1 MVQQNNDKESR
12 RDRMSQDQNSRR
24 RSQNSKKSSNRRKRP
39 SNKNGMALW
48 KKILLAIVG
57 VGAVVA
63 IGLGVLAYSWAS
75 DAPEITTEDLNG
87 TIASSVYDN
96 EGNVVYETSQNE
108 RIIVHED
115 EISQLTFDAVT
126 SIEDRRFMEHSG
138 FDPIRIIGSFIA
150 NLRAGGI
157 TQGGSTLTQQLV
169 KLTSFST
176 NEEDQTY
183 KRKVQEIWSAIQ
195 LEQDYS
201 KQEIFEYYINK
212 VYMANGVYGMGTAAE
227 VYYGKSLSELS
238 VAQTAL
244 LAGMPQAPNA
254 YDPYADPEAA
264 KERRDLVL
272 SEMLDNEKITQEE
285 YDEAVATPIDDGLQ
299 ELSNDDSVET
309 EQNIMLDS
317 YLQQVAADVE
327 DAGYDM
333 YSDGLQIYTHLDM
346 DAMTE
351 MYNTIEDEEGIYF
364 TDDNMQAGASLVDT
378 ETGHIL
384 ALYGGRNQEGQFNY
398 NRATELGRSVGSSIK
413 PFADY
418 APAIEY
424 LNYSTESA
432 IEDEEHS
439 FSNGDELNNYDNLY
453 QGTITLRQALIGS
466 RNIPALKLLQE
477 VGTDKVGEFLSGMG
491 ITLNNGEVVYESNSI
506 GGEITPLQLSAAYA
520 TLGNYGEYN
529 QPRAVDY
536 FKTIDGEEITVEAE
550 SNQAMEESTAYMVT
564 DMLKDNFTDT
574 QYGLSTNYHTAGLAE
589 AGKSGTTNYT
599 EAELAEL
606 GVTSSAVPDTWMS
619 GYTTD
624 YALSIWTGYDN
635 QYSTD
640 EVGYIDGTDKTIV
653 NYLYQSI
660 MGYLSTTSENAD
672 WVQPDSVHE
681 VPLVRNS
688 IPTEFPT
695 NSTPQSQIIT
705 GLANNNLYDDYQAW
719 LASGN
724 AITSSSSSSSVS
736 SSSSSSSSS
745 SEVIS
750 EPESSSSSEE
760 ISSESSSES
769 IPESSIEE
777 SESSDIESEDPSEDS
792 EVETPS
798 EPSEDGSGAGE
809 NDGGSSAS
817 PSTPSSDD
825 SDLEDA
831 A

>member
-1 MVQQNNDKESR
+1 
-12 RDRMSQDQNSRR
+12 MSQDQNSRR
-24 RSQNSKKSSNRRKRP
+24 RSQNKQNSSKRNQRKRGK
-39 SNKNGMALW
+39 SKGSGMALW
-48 KKILLAIVG
+48 KKILIGIL
-57 VGAVVA
+57 GAGVVA
-63 IGLGVLAYSWAS
+63 GVALTIIAFVWIS
-75 DAPEITTEDLNG
+75 DSPTIAEEDLYG

-96 EGNVVYETSQNE
+96 ERNVVYETSQND
-108 RIIVHED
+108 RIIVD
-115 EISQLTFDAVT
+115 ENDISQQTFDAVT
-126 SIEDRRFMEHSG
+126 SIEDRRFMEHNG
-138 FDPIRIIGSFIA
+138 FDPIRIAGSFLA

-183 KRKVQEIWSAIQ
+183 KRKVQEIWLAIQ

-201 KQEIFEYYINK
+201 KQEIFEFYINK

-227 VYYGKSLSELS
+227 VYYGKPLSELTI
-238 VAQTAL
+238 AQTAL

-254 YDPYADPEAA
+254 YNPYSDPEAA
-264 KERRDLVL
+264 EERRNLVL

-285 YDEAVATPIDDGLQ
+285 YDEAVATPVDEGLKDI
-299 ELSNDDSVET
+299 ESDATTESET
-309 EQNIMLDS
+309 AIMLDA
-317 YLQQVAADVE
+317 YIQEVAAE
-327 DAGYDM
+327 IEEAGYDM

-346 DAMTE
+346 DLMTE
-351 MYNTIEDEEGIYF
+351 VYNTIEDEDGVYF
-364 TDDNMQAGASLVDT
+364 TDDNMQAAASLVDT
-378 ETGHIL
+378 ETGNIL
-384 ALYGGRNQEGQFNY
+384 ALYGGRNQEGQLSY
-398 NRATELGRSVGSSIK
+398 NRATQLERSVGSSIK

-418 APAIEY
+418 GPAIEY

-432 IEDEEHS
+432 IVDEEHD
-439 FSNGDELNNYDNLY
+439 FSDGSELNNYDFNY
-453 QGTITLRQALIGS
+453 MGNMTIRQALIGS

-477 VGTDKVGEFLSGMG
+477 VGTEQVDEFLKGMD
-491 ITLNNGEVVYESNSI
+491 IVLNGGDGVFESNSI
-506 GGEITPLQLSAAYA
+506 TGEITPLQLSAAFA

-536 FKTIDGEEITVEAE
+536 FTTVDGEEVTIEST
-550 SNQAMEESTAYMVT
+550 SNQAMKDSTAYMVT

-574 QYGLSTNYHTAGLAE
+574 SYGLSTNYHTPGLAE

-599 EAELAEL
+599 EEQAAEL
-606 GVTSSAVPDTWMS
+606 GVGTSAVPDTWMS

-635 QYSTD
+635 QFSTD
-640 EVGYIDGTDKTIV
+640 EVGYLDGSDKYIV
-653 NYLYQSI
+653 NYLYQAI

-681 VPLVRNS
+681 VKLVKGS

-695 NSTPQSQIIT
+695 NATPSSQVLT
-705 GLANNNLYDDYQAW
+705 GLANDDLYKDYQEW

-724 AITSSSSSSSVS
+724 AIVRSSSSSSRVSSSSSSSSISSSISSSSIS

-745 SEVIS
+745 SE
-750 EPESSSSSEE
+750 ESSSSE
-760 ISSESSSES
+760 IDSSEPS
-769 IPESSIEE
+769 E
-777 SESSDIESEDPSEDS
+777 SESS

-798 EPSEDGSGAGE
+798 SEVESSNSESTPAPEQPSTSSSTSAPADIGEESEDQ
-809 NDGGSSAS
+809 
-817 PSTPSSDD
+817 
-825 SDLEDA
+825 A

>member
-1 MVQQNNDKESR
+1 
-12 RDRMSQDQNSRR
+12 MSQDQNSRR
-24 RSQNSKKSSNRRKRP
+24 RSQNKQNSSKRNQRKRGK
-39 SNKNGMALW
+39 SKGSGMALW
-48 KKILLAIVG
+48 KKILIGIL
-57 VGAVVA
+57 GAGVVA
-63 IGLGVLAYSWAS
+63 GVALSIIAFVWIS
-75 DAPEITTEDLNG
+75 DSPTIAEEDLYG

-96 EGNVVYETSQNE
+96 EGNVVYETSQND
-108 RIIVHED
+108 RIIVD
-115 EISQLTFDAVT
+115 ENDISQQTFDAVT
-126 SIEDRRFMEHSG
+126 SIEDRRFMEHNG
-138 FDPIRIIGSFIA
+138 FDPIRIAGSFLA

-183 KRKVQEIWSAIQ
+183 KRKVQEIWLAIQ

-201 KQEIFEYYINK
+201 KQEIFEFYINK

-227 VYYGKSLSELS
+227 VYYGKPLSELTI
-238 VAQTAL
+238 AQTAL

-254 YDPYADPEAA
+254 YDPYSDPEAA
-264 KERRDLVL
+264 EERRNLVL

-285 YDEAVATPIDDGLQ
+285 YDEAVATPVDEGLQ
-299 ELSNDDSVET
+299 DIESDATTESET
-309 EQNIMLDS
+309 AIMLDA
-317 YLQQVAADVE
+317 YIQEVAAE
-327 DAGYDM
+327 IEEAGYDM

-346 DAMTE
+346 DLMTE
-351 MYNTIEDEEGIYF
+351 VYNTIEDEDGVYF
-364 TDDNMQAGASLVDT
+364 TDDNMQAAASLVDT
-378 ETGHIL
+378 ETGNIL
-384 ALYGGRNQEGQFNY
+384 ALYGGRNQEGQLSY
-398 NRATELGRSVGSSIK
+398 NRATQLERSVGSSIK

-418 APAIEY
+418 GPAIEY

-432 IEDEEHS
+432 IVDEEHD
-439 FSNGDELNNYDNLY
+439 FSDGSELNNYDFNY
-453 QGTITLRQALIGS
+453 MGNMTIRQALIGS

-477 VGTDKVGEFLSGMG
+477 VGTEQVDEFLKGMD
-491 ITLNNGEVVYESNSI
+491 IVLNGGDGVFESNSI
-506 GGEITPLQLSAAYA
+506 TGEITPLQLSAAFA

-536 FKTIDGEEITVEAE
+536 FTTVDGEEVTIEST
-550 SNQAMEESTAYMVT
+550 SNQAMKDSTAYMVT

-574 QYGLSTNYHTAGLAE
+574 SYGLSTNYHTPGLAE

-599 EAELAEL
+599 EEQAAEL
-606 GVTSSAVPDTWMS
+606 GVGTSAVPDTWMS

-635 QYSTD
+635 QFSTD
-640 EVGYIDGTDKTIV
+640 EVGYLDGSDKYIV
-653 NYLYQSI
+653 NYLYQAI

-681 VPLVRNS
+681 VKLVKGS

-695 NSTPQSQIIT
+695 NATPSSQVLT
-705 GLANNNLYDDYQAW
+705 GLANDDLYKDYQEW

-724 AITSSSSSSSVS
+724 AIVRSSSSSSRVSSSSSSSISSSISSSSIS

-745 SEVIS
+745 SE
-750 EPESSSSSEE
+750 ESSSSE
-760 ISSESSSES
+760 IESSEPS
-769 IPESSIEE
+769 E
-777 SESSDIESEDPSEDS
+777 SESS

-798 EPSEDGSGAGE
+798 SEVESSNSESTPAPEQPSTSSSTSAPADIGEESEDQ
-809 NDGGSSAS
+809 
-817 PSTPSSDD
+817 
-825 SDLEDA
+825 A